1 MNKFLIIGLGIFGR
15 ELAVSLIE
23 KGAEVIAVDQ
33 RMELVEEIQ
42 DQVTYAIR
50 LDAMDEKALGSIG
63 VEDIDVGVV
72 CIGEN
77 FESNLLAAVHLKK
90 LGVKTVIARSSN
102 PTQEKILKAVGV
114 DLVITPE
121 MEAAERLSYRL
132 MHQGLLD
139 ITYIGGETVAA
150 KIKVPEIFIGKTP
163 AELEL
168 RSKYGVNLIA
178 IHSPQKSKEG
188 GELPPIINNNPDAKT
203 VFKEDDVLVLIG
215 RNRDLQKLSKLH
227 NK

>member
-33 RMELVEEIQ
+33 KMELVEEIQ
-42 DQVTYAIR
+42 DQVTYAVR
-50 LDAMDEKALGSIG
+50 LDAMDERALSSIG
-63 VEDIDVGVV
+63 LEEIDVGVV
-72 CIGEN
+72 CIGED
-77 FESNLLAAVHLKK
+77 FESNLLAAVHLKNF
-90 LGVKTVIARSSN
+90 GVKTVIARASN

-139 ITYIGGETVAA
+139 VTFIGGGTVAA
-150 KIKVPEIFIGKTP
+150 KIQVPEVFVGKTP
-163 AELEL
+163 AELQL
-168 RSKYGVNLIA
+168 RSKYGVNLIS
-178 IHSPQKSKEG
+178 IHSPQVSKDG
-188 GELPPIINNNPDAKT
+188 RQLPPIVNNNPDANT
-203 VFKEDDVLVLIG
+203 VFKQGDVMVLIG
-215 RNRDLQKLSKLH
+215 SNRDLQKISKLQ